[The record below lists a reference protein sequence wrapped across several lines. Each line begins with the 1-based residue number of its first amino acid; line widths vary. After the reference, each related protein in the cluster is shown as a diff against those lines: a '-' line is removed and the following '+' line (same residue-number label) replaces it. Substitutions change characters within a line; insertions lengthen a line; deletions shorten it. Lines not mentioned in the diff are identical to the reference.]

1 MNVQTEDQNIQDE
14 LDLPALAQIVW
25 RRRWLVGIITA
36 IAGAIAVVIALLTD
50 PVFRAQVVVT
60 EVRENSGIGG
70 AAGSLIGQLG
80 GLASIA
86 GLNVSASDSDS
97 RSNQAVLKSRNLAE
111 EFVRRNKLT
120 DEMFRKSTLKP
131 TLWRAVESFRSGALT
146 ISDDIRQGKI
156 TVSVEW
162 TDPHLA
168 ANWANSY
175 VALANEILRTRALAE
190 ATRNVTYLN
199 EQLQKT
205 TQVERQRMLYAL
217 MENENKTL
225 MLANARTEY
234 AFRVVDPAVAPE
246 LRVRPA
252 RTLLVLTGGALGF
265 SLGVFIVILLNYVT
279 RARQRLART
288 RS

>member
-1 MNVQTEDQNIQDE
+1 MNLQTENQDFQDE

-80 GLASIA
+80 GLASMA
-86 GLNVSASDSDS
+86 GLNVSGSDNDA

-111 EFVRRNKLT
+111 EFVRRNKLA
-120 DEMFRKSTLKP
+120 DEMFRKSTIKP
-131 TLWRAVESFRSGALT
+131 SLWKAVEAFRGGVIT
-146 ISDDIRQGKI
+146 ISDDIRQGKT
-156 TVSVEW
+156 TVSAEW
-162 TDPHLA
+162 TDPKLA
-168 ANWANSY
+168 ASWANGY
-175 VALANEILRTRALAE
+175 VELANEILRTRALAE

-199 EQLQKT
+199 DQLQKT

-225 MLANARTEY
+225 MLANARMEF

-246 LRVRPA
+246 QRVRPA
-252 RTLLVLTGGALGF
+252 RTLMVLTGGTLGF
-265 SLGVFIVILLNYVT
+265 SLGVFIVILLHYVA

>member
-1 MNVQTEDQNIQDE
+1 MNLQTENQDIQDE

-36 IAGAIAVVIALLTD
+36 IAGAIAVVIALLTE

-70 AAGSLIGQLG
+70 AAGSLLGQLG
-80 GLASIA
+80 GLASMA
-86 GLNVSASDSDS
+86 GLNVSASEYDS
-97 RSNQAVLKSRNLAE
+97 RSNQAVLKSRNLVE
-111 EFVRRNKLT
+111 EFVRRNKLA
-120 DEMFRKSTLKP
+120 DEMFRKSTIKP
-131 TLWRAVESFRSGALT
+131 TLWKAVEAFRGGVLT
-146 ISDDIRQGKI
+146 ISDDIRQGKT

-162 TDPHLA
+162 TDPKLA
-168 ANWANSY
+168 ASWANGY

-199 EQLQKT
+199 DQLQKT

-225 MLANARTEY
+225 MLANARMEF

-246 LRVRPA
+246 QRVRPA
-252 RTLLVLTGGALGF
+252 RTLMVLTGGVLGF
-265 SLGVFIVILLNYVT
+265 SLGVVIVILLNYVA

>member
-1 MNVQTEDQNIQDE
+1 MNLQTEDQNIQDE
-14 LDLPALAQIVW
+14 LDLPALARIVW

-36 IAGAIAVVIALLTD
+36 VAGAIAVVIALRTD

-111 EFVRRNKLT
+111 EFIRRNKLT
-120 DEMFRKSTLKP
+120 DEIFRKSTIKP
-131 TLWRAVESFRSGALT
+131 TLWRAVEAFRSGALT

-162 TDPHLA
+162 TDPLLA

-175 VALANEILRTRALAE
+175 VALANESLRTRALAE

-252 RTLLVLTGGALGF
+252 RTLMVLTGGALGF
-265 SLGVFIVILLNYVT
+265 SLGVFIVILLNYVA
-279 RARQRLART
+279 RARQRLARIG
-288 RS
+288 S

>member
-1 MNVQTEDQNIQDE
+1 MNLQTQDQNTQDE
-14 LDLPALAQIVW
+14 LDLPALVQIVW

-36 IAGAIAVVIALLTD
+36 IAGAIAVAIALLTD

-80 GLASIA
+80 GLASMA
-86 GLNVSASDSDS
+86 GLNVSASDSDA
-97 RSNQAVLKSRNLAE
+97 RSNQAVLKSRNLVE
-111 EFVRRNKLT
+111 EFVRRNKLA
-120 DEMFRKSTLKP
+120 DEMFRKSTIKP
-131 TLWRAVESFRSGALT
+131 TLWRAVEAFRGGVLT
-146 ISDDIRQGKI
+146 ISDDIRQGKT

-162 TDPHLA
+162 TDPKLA
-168 ANWANSY
+168 ADWANGY
-175 VALANEILRTRALAE
+175 VALANETLRTRALAE

-225 MLANARTEY
+225 MLANARMEF

-252 RTLLVLTGGALGF
+252 RTLMVLTGGALGF
-265 SLGVFIVILLNYVT
+265 SFGVFIVILLNYIART
-279 RARQRLART
+279 RQRLARS